1 MLFVRG
7 EAKSWEY
14 WEKKWRR
21 GRREG
26 GRKDI
31 EEEQRS
37 KWEGVNEVK
46 EKKGGVNEEM
56 KKEERRSK

>member
-1 MLFVRG
+1 VLFVRG

-21 GRREG
+21 GREG

-46 EKKGGVNEEM
+46 EKKGGVNE
-56 KKEERRSK
+56 